1 MVADERVVAQQSM
14 ITKHT
19 FYPIATPGGKCDG
32 AERCS
37 GRDLLVTVEKPAHR
51 GAVPARAAAYGAT
64 TKAPTHALRLLPS
77 SLAAA
82 AASSR

>member
-1 MVADERVVAQQSM
+1 VVADERVVAQQSM

-37 GRDLLVTVEKPAHR
+37 GRDLLVTVEKRPSH
-51 GAVPARAAAYGAT
+51 AVPARAAAYGAT